1 MADSYSTRLH
11 EESAMMGQLSNKVAL
26 ITGGGT
32 GIGRG
37 IAKAFA
43 REGAA
48 IAVTGRRKEPLLEL
62 VESIKNSRDGSET
75 KAIAIAGD
83 VSKPADAARMV
94 EETVKAFGGLH
105 LLVNNAGIAKF
116 GKMDLTA
123 DEDIDAM
130 VGINLK
136 GPMYLAKAAIP
147 HLKKHK
153 DSGGSAI
160 LNISS
165 SVTSLALK
173 NFAVYSATKAGLDHL
188 TRCMALD
195 YGGERIRVNAICPG
209 VVDTP
214 IFDTMMPKA
223 AVKKAMHSFA
233 EAHPLGRVGTPED
246 IAEMAVFLCG
256 PQANW
261 ITGAVVPVDGGIGLG
276 NNA

>member
-1 MADSYSTRLH
+1 
-11 EESAMMGQLSNKVAL
+11 MMGQLSNKVAL

-37 IAKAFA
+37 IALAFA

-48 IAVTGRRKEPLLEL
+48 VAVTGRRKEPLLEL
-62 VESIKNSRDGSET
+62 VESIKHSRDGS
-75 KAIAIAGD
+75 AVRALAIAGD

-116 GKMDLTA
+116 GNMDLTA

-136 GPMYLAKAAIP
+136 GPMFLAKAAIP

-153 DSGGSAI
+153 DSGGAAI

-246 IAEMAVFLCG
+246 IAAMAVFLCG
-256 PQANW
+256 PQASW